1 MFWKIGGEPASRS
14 CAFPP
19 QTLTPHCARS
29 TFVFP
34 KRPQPARPL
43 FMHSSDLLPAAFA
56 GAMLIVVVCVV
67 LIGYAI
73 QVFVCWNLMGCLQRL
88 PAQYR
93 KMEPALVWLL
103 LIPCFH
109 LLWNFFVYLRI
120 PASYQAYFAATG
132 KGDGSDFGRGI
143 GLAYAIC
150 AVCCFIPLI
159 NYLAGPA
166 ALILLIV
173 FLVKAAGYKK
183 QIAVEAAPTAVPP
196 SPVA

>member
-1 MFWKIGGEPASRS
+1 MNDTNEVARAGMLLIAFLIM
-14 CAFPP
+14 CA
-19 QTLTPHCARS
+19 
-29 TFVFP
+29 V
-34 KRPQPARPL
+34 
-43 FMHSSDLLPAAFA
+43 
-56 GAMLIVVVCVV
+56 MLIPQIFY
-67 LIGYAI
+67 L
-73 QVFVCWNLMGCLQRL
+73 LTLQKALNRCA
-88 PAQYR
+88 PNNR
-93 KMEPALVWLL
+93 TMTPGLVWLT
-103 LIPCFH
+103 LIPIFH
-109 LLWNFFVYLRI
+109 LVWNFFVYLRI

-132 KGDGSDFGRGI
+132 KSDDSDFGRGI